1 LLLWATF
8 FRLQIDFP
16 SVRAKMVE
24 PPSESPILR
33 ACLFRMDLEMS
44 AFASRRP
51 SPATTQ
57 ESLKQSQHPPAHN
70 GDPRGISS
78 TKLFPPAPAPSAPEK
93 VSADLVLQLAEE
105 NASLELALDELPDPI
120 LWIDENCRIYRAN
133 RAAAAAFGR
142 KLPGIIGHFCYEVI
156 HGASAPPADCPH
168 LRVHATG
175 RAERGECLHASQE
188 RVFEMS
194 ASPCGFSPEGS
205 RGCVSVLRDLTGHRS
220 AENALRSECN
230 QLDGRARHL
239 ELRLQ
244 ELALLGEMEDMLQVC
259 DTPQKTHSLLAH
271 FAARIFGE
279 DSGALRLLRS
289 RKRILETTV
298 VWGENPPA
306 PRPFSAEF
314 CSAIRPGRDSGLPGD
329 VTPCKHSVAASPAN
343 SFCLPV
349 MGQGEILGALE
360 LILAAPNG
368 NPRGNHFVDAARRR
382 AMTVAGHF
390 GRALVN
396 LRIRQT
402 LRGVSIRDPLTG
414 LFNRR
419 YLDEALDREVRR
431 ATRMNRPLAV
441 IMLDVDHFKL
451 FNDEHGHL
459 AGDVL
464 LRSLSRMLQSRT
476 RREDFACRYGGEEF
490 VMILPEAP
498 LLVARQR
505 AEQLRAEALR
515 LRFNRNGRAHKAV
528 TLSLGVAALPQDG
541 MNARE
546 LLATADRNLY
556 IAKQAGRDK
565 VVSGDHPLKRESL
578 AVVP

>member
-1 LLLWATF
+1 
-8 FRLQIDFP
+8 
-16 SVRAKMVE
+16 
-24 PPSESPILR
+24 
-33 ACLFRMDLEMS
+33 MS
-44 AFASRRP
+44 AFSGRRP
-51 SPATTQ
+51 SSAPTQ
-57 ESLKQSQHPPAHN
+57 QSSKQSQLSPAQN

-78 TKLFPPAPAPSAPEK
+78 TKPFPPAAANPSASEK
-93 VSADLVLQLAEE
+93 ISADLVLKLAEE
-105 NASLELALDELPDPI
+105 NASLELALDDLPDPI
-120 LWIDENCRIYRAN
+120 LWMDANCRIYRAN
-133 RAAAAAFGR
+133 RAAAATFGG

-156 HGASAPPADCPH
+156 HGASTPPIDCPH

-175 RAERGECLHASQE
+175 HAERGECAHASQG
-188 RVFEMS
+188 RAFEMA

-205 RGCVSVLRDLTGHRS
+205 RGCVAVLRDLTGHRT
-220 AENALRSECN
+220 AEIALRSECN

-271 FAARIFGE
+271 FASKIFGE

-289 RKRILETTV
+289 RKRILETTI

-314 CSAIRPGRDSGLPGD
+314 CSAIRPGGDSGLPGGAS
-329 VTPCKHSVAASPAN
+329 PCKHAVAAAPAN

-360 LILAAPNG
+360 LILAP
-368 NPRGNHFVDAARRR
+368 PQIKSSENHLADAARRR

-419 YLDEALDREVRR
+419 YLDETLDREVRR
-431 ATRMNRPLAV
+431 AMRVNRPLAV
-441 IMLDVDHFKL
+441 IMLDVDHFKI
-451 FNDEHGHL
+451 FNDQHGHL
-459 AGDVL
+459 AGDAL
-464 LRSLSRMLQSRT
+464 LRSLARMLQSRT
-476 RREDFACRYGGEEF
+476 RREDITCRYGGEEF

-498 LLVARQR
+498 LVVARQR

-515 LRFNRNGRAHKAV
+515 IRFNQNGHAHKAV

-541 MNARE
+541 MNARD
-546 LLATADRNLY
+546 LLAMADRNLY
-556 IAKQAGRDK
+556 LAKQAGRDK
-565 VVSGDHPLKRESL
+565 VVARDLPPKREPV
-578 AVVP
+578 AVAP